1 MDSFFKIENLID
13 IDVLQNI
20 QDNFAKAT
28 GIGAVTVDYKGEPIT
43 KESGFC
49 WFCNKTR
56 QNGELKNKCNK
67 CDALGGVQSA
77 ITGKPYIY
85 KCHMGL
91 VDFAIPIIVH
101 NTYVGAILAGQIRVE
116 EDISLEEI
124 IKTTNWAD
132 AELINEYYKLKVKS
146 YDEIDAAA
154 NLMYQMANYI
164 VEKTFINKIKK
175 ELNYKTEKL
184 KEESEIRSEL
194 EKTLKEEKEKTN
206 KKENVQKVSNKRVY
220 SVEIE
225 KAIEYI
231 ENNIK
236 RPITLDD
243 VASHIN
249 LSTHYL
255 SKLFKKEMK
264 VNFITYLTE
273 RRIEIAKKMLLDTDI
288 PIINIAID
296 LSYNQPNYFSKVFKK
311 TVGLTPTEYR
321 EKYAI

>member
-1 MDSFFKIENLID
+1 MDSFFKIENLIEV
-13 IDVLQNI
+13 DVLQNI

-43 KESGFC
+43 EESGFSG
-49 WFCNKTR
+49 FCGKTR
-56 QNGELKNKCNK
+56 QNSELKNKCNK

-77 ITGKPYIY
+77 ITGKPHIY

-116 EDISLEEI
+116 ENVNLEEI
-124 IKTTNWAD
+124 IKPTAWSD
-132 AELINEYYKLKVKS
+132 ESLVEEYSKIEVKS
-146 YDEIDAAA
+146 YDEVEAAA

-164 VEKTFINKIKK
+164 VEKTFLNNMKK
-175 ELNYKTEKL
+175 ELNHKTEKL

-194 EKTLKEEKEKTN
+194 EKSLREEKEKKN
-206 KKENVQKVSNKRVY
+206 KDEISPKVSNRRVY

-255 SKLFKKEMK
+255 SKLFKKEMD

-273 RRIEIAKKMLLDTDI
+273 RRIEIAKEMLLDPNI
-288 PIINIAID
+288 PIVNIAVD

-321 EKYAI
+321 DKFVI